1 MVSSAERVAAFE
13 AMVRSHDASLRRFG
27 FRLVGGDIDDVLQ
40 TAYLAAFRAMD
51 EFRGESSSGTWLHR
65 IVYTSALNHLRSRR
79 RSMRREEL
87 AAGTTLGSDVAGD
100 VSARVDLARVVD
112 ALPVDQRAVL
122 VLVDGQGFSYEEA
135 SVVLGVG
142 VGTIASRLSRA
153 RTRVRSEWIMGGKD

>member
-1 MVSSAERVAAFE
+1 
-13 AMVRSHDASLRRFG
+13 
-27 FRLVGGDIDDVLQ
+27 
-40 TAYLAAFRAMD
+40 
-51 EFRGESSSGTWLHR
+51 
-65 IVYTSALNHLRSRR
+65 
-79 RSMRREEL
+79 MRREEL